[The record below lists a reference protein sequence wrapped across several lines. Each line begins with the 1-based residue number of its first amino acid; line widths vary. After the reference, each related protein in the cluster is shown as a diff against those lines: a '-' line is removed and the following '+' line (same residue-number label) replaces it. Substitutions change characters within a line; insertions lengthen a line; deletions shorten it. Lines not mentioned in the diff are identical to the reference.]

1 VGRIAMPVGLL
12 FDFVAVHV
20 IGEKAADVDVR
31 INCTFSDIGG
41 DWTMWVRHGVLNA
54 REGHTDDVQLTVR
67 GSKAAIARLLLQP
80 GDASQLIDS
89 GAVTADGDRAT
100 LDTLASVMDAFDTR
114 FNIATP

>member
-1 VGRIAMPVGLL
+1 MPVGLL

-54 REGHTDDVQLTVR
+54 REGHVDDVQLTVR
-67 GSKAAIARLLLQP
+67 GPKPAIARLLLQP
-80 GDASQLIDS
+80 GGAAEVIASA
-89 GAVTADGDRAT
+89 AVTADGDTTA
-100 LDTLASVMDAFDTR
+100 LDTLTSVMDAFDTR